1 MYEEDKAKLDK
12 LERLLN
18 DRGYQM
24 TESPKYGYFIF
35 HESESEDVTKYAPS
49 YGYHRFPFCDVW
61 LMARDGDQR
70 VMADKTGIIP
80 YPEEYYSHQDTVQ
93 TERRAF
99 GDSFL
104 NCPVNHE
111 EYLTRNYGENC
122 LTEGMTH
129 NWDHINKCDL
139 KPVRFKLEKE
149 HYQPARPFK

>member
-1 MYEEDKAKLDK
+1 M
-12 LERLLN
+12 
-18 DRGYQM
+18 
-24 TESPKYGYFIF
+24 
-35 HESESEDVTKYAPS
+35 TKYAPS

-80 YPEEYYSHQDTVQ
+80 YPEEFYSHQDTVQ

-104 NCPVNHE
+104 NCPANHK

-129 NWDHINKCDL
+129 NRDHIKKCDL